1 MGMTGFYGEADDRES
16 IRTLR
21 RALELGCNFWDT
33 SDAYGPH
40 TNEQLL
46 SRVAA
51 QHRQDVII
59 ATKFGISI
67 DPQTLQRSV
76 NCTPANVRRS
86 CEASLRRLGVDC
98 IDLYYPHRVDPATPI
113 EETVGAMAQLV
124 REGKVRYLGLS
135 EPGAE
140 TIRRAQRVFPIMAVQ
155 IEYSLWSRA
164 VEVEIL
170 PLIRELGIG
179 LVAYAPLGHGFLTG
193 RYRSRHDLAEND
205 FRRSQPRFA
214 EENLTHNLQ
223 LVDSIEALA
232 SEKGLT
238 PAQFALAWVMQ
249 QGPDIVP
256 IVGTKR
262 VKYLEEDLVSA
273 EVHLS
278 AAALARVNEAIPEP
292 AGERYDPG
300 GMRSVGI

>member
-1 MGMTGFYGEADDRES
+1 MGMTGFYGEADEQES

-21 RALELGCNFWDT
+21 RSLELGCNFWDT

-46 SRVAA
+46 SRVARE
-51 QHRQDVII
+51 HRQDVFL

-67 DPQTLQRSV
+67 DPQTLRRSV

-86 CEASLRRLGVDC
+86 CEASLRRLGVEW

-113 EETVGAMAQLV
+113 EETVGAMADLV
-124 REGKVRYLGLS
+124 QDGKVRYVGLS
-135 EPGAE
+135 EPGAD
-140 TIRRAQRVFPIMAVQ
+140 TIRRASRVFPITAVQ
-155 IEYSLWSRA
+155 IEYSLWSRGIEA
-164 VEVEIL
+164 EIL
-170 PLIRELGIG
+170 PVLRELGIG

-193 RYRSRHDLAEND
+193 HYRSRHDLAETD
-205 FRRSQPRFA
+205 FRRTQPRFS

-223 LVDSIEALA
+223 LVDRIEALA
-232 SEKGLT
+232 SDKRLT
-238 PAQFALAWVMQ
+238 AAQFALAWVLH
-249 QGPDIVP
+249 QGTDIVP

-262 VKYLEEDLVSA
+262 VQYLEEDLAAA
-273 EVHLS
+273 EVQLTF
-278 AAALARVNEAIPEP
+278 ADLTRVNEAVPQP